1 MSRGRQWKIKNI
13 FSQEN
18 GFYLQQFLRLVNENN
33 QYEQATG
40 SQERYY
46 MKISNF
52 TLKFRY
58 IHVYKKMK
66 KKSTLSVKNY
76 MQESLDKYSSLTAT
90 VSPGW

>member
-1 MSRGRQWKIKNI
+1 MKNI

-40 SQERYY
+40 SQEKYY

-66 KKSTLSVKNY
+66 KNRLYLLKIICK
-76 MQESLDKYSSLTAT
+76 KA
-90 VSPGW
+90 